1 MFHRDV
7 STMPT
12 RDRPGAFVRRPGL
25 FTTVQDLGRSG
36 YQRYGVSVSGAMDRT
51 ALRIGNRIV
60 GNPDGEAGLEATL
73 QGPELEFT
81 GDVLMAVTGADLSP
95 TLNGNSIPMWTAVRA
110 RPGDILRF
118 ALRRQ
123 GSRAYLCFRGGI
135 DVPRVFGSRSTDV
148 RAAIGG
154 LDGRRLGKGDHVF
167 LRIAA
172 GESFRAGPRQLPI
185 SARPTYPASMALRVV
200 LGPQAEWFL
209 PKAREVLFT
218 SLYAIS
224 TDSDRM
230 GFRLNG
236 PPIPHRRPAELISDA
251 TVAGTIQVP
260 ADRRPILLMADCQ
273 TTGGYPK
280 IAAVITVDM
289 AQAGQLAPGDRI
301 TFSPIAPDEAALL
314 CRKERAKLDRLLP
327 PIAPGGP

>member
-1 MFHRDV
+1 
-7 STMPT
+7 MPM
-12 RDRPGAFVRRPGL
+12 RDRSGLFVRRPGL
-25 FTTVQDLGRSG
+25 FTTVQDLGRYG

-51 ALRIGNRIV
+51 AVRIGNRIV
-60 GNPDGEAGLEATL
+60 GNPDGEAGLEVTL

-81 GDVLMAVTGADLSP
+81 GDALMAVTGADLSP
-95 TLNGNSIPMWTAVRA
+95 TLNGNPIPMWTAVKT

-118 ALRRQ
+118 GLRRK
-123 GSRAYLCFRGGI
+123 GSRAYLCFKGGI
-135 DVPRVFGSRSTDV
+135 DVPRVFGSRSTEV

-154 LDGRRLGKGDHVF
+154 LDGRRLDKGDQLF
-167 LRIAA
+167 FGIAA
-172 GESFRAGPRQLPI
+172 GESVRAGPRQLPI
-185 SARPTYPASMALRVV
+185 SAQPTYPTAPALRVV
-200 LGPQAEWFL
+200 PGPQAKQFL
-209 PKAREVLFT
+209 SKARDVLFT

-236 PPIPHRRPAELISDA
+236 APIPHRRPAELISDA
-251 TVAGTIQVP
+251 TASGTIQVP
-260 ADRRPILLMADCQ
+260 ADRHPILLMADCQ

-301 TFSPIAPDEAALL
+301 TFIPIAPEEATLL
-314 CRKERAKLDRLLP
+314 CRTERAKLDRLLP
-327 PIAPGGP
+327 PIASGLHHS